1 MGARARA
8 RARVQVKV
16 AKPLGA
22 VMEESEDGK
31 VLVKEV
37 KEGGNAA
44 ATQAMQP
51 GDEILRVNGKLL
63 MTAGFDAVMG
73 DLIAAEGEVELT
85 MARPIPD
92 RDVDFATLSEAEQ
105 KARYQSSGVIK
116 VLGLPART
124 PAPPP
129 LHLSTSPP
137 LHLMPCKRRRRACPQ
152 LADTGRLP
160 PAEATDPG
168 TAGLGRSAAI

>member
-1 MGARARA
+1 MHGAGLLGARW
-8 RARVQVKV
+8 RVQVKV

-51 GDEILRVNGKLL
+51 GDEILRVNGKQL

-73 DLIAAEGEVELT
+73 ELIAAEGDVELT

-92 RDVDFATLSEAEQ
+92 RDVDFATLSEEEQ

-116 VLGLPART
+116 VLGRPAHTR
-124 PAPPP
+124 APPP
-129 LHLSTSPP
+129 LNLTTSPP
-137 LHLMPCKRRRRACPQ
+137 HALQSAHSVYALTWPAACRG
-152 LADTGRLP
+152 D
-160 PAEATDPG
+160 
-168 TAGLGRSAAI
+168 